1 MSGVYSC
8 QSTNFSQLNH
18 AVQLIG
24 YDSKGNW
31 LIKNQ
36 WSTSWGMDGYAYL
49 DVQNSCG
56 VGLAVYT
63 FTQF

>member
-36 WSTSWGMDGYAYL
+36 WGTSWGMDGYAYL
-49 DVQNSCG
+49 D
-56 VGLAVYT
+56 A
-63 FTQF
+63 